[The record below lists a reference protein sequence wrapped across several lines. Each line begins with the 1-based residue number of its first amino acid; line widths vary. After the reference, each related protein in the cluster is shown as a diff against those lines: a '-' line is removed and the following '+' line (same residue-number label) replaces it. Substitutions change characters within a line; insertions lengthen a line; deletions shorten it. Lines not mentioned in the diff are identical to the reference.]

1 MYNLARRLPNV
12 SSVCPICASID
23 ETVLHV
29 LWGCFA
35 AKTVWKE
42 LDFYNCVKNSL
53 DNSFVSLCS
62 SVFSSLSS
70 VQQEQFAWVIWRL
83 WNRVNAHV
91 HGNTLTSDKSILD
104 GVIMLQTEY
113 KEANSLSLT
122 HAMPASK
129 ISWTPPIGNRLK
141 INVDA
146 ATQN

>member
-1 MYNLARRLPNV
+1 MMPY
-12 SSVCPICASID
+12 
-23 ETVLHV
+23 
-29 LWGCFA
+29 
-35 AKTVWKE
+35 
-42 LDFYNCVKNSL
+42 
-53 DNSFVSLCS
+53 
-62 SVFSSLSS
+62 
-70 VQQEQFAWVIWRL
+70 QEQFAWVIWRL

-146 ATQN
+146 ATQVSSGRMGTGVVVRNCRGELLGALAKIAGMLFVQN

>member
-91 HGNTLTSDKSILD
+91 H
-104 GVIMLQTEY
+104 
-113 KEANSLSLT
+113 
-122 HAMPASK
+122 ASK